1 MELIKLE
8 QLTDDQLMKWYAA
21 QLIEPYP
28 SVIMFEETKDEL
40 KSRGITIKDETLTVS
55 FEQAGK
61 DFKVSVSNGKGVVEL
76 KKGG

>member
-1 MELIKLE
+1 
-8 QLTDDQLMKWYAA
+8 MKWYAA

-28 SVIMFEETKDEL
+28 SVTMFEETKDEL